1 MDSKHWNLIKINNN
15 IQPSGLSFLSAA
27 VQNNHLYVFG
37 GNGDQN
43 ARSNEIYRYK
53 LPDQPKSTLK
63 NDFYKFLKKQLF
75 CDLKFLCRNG
85 QNVLAHC
92 GIVACRSDY
101 CRKLIKMMKDK
112 KVNIFN
118 KYEPL
123 KKVY

>member
-1 MDSKHWNLIKINNN
+1 MNSN
-15 IQPSGLSFLSAA
+15 IQPSGRSFLSAA

-75 CDLKFLCRNG
+75 CDLKFLCYNG
-85 QNVLAHC
+85 QTVSAHC
-92 GIVACRSDY
+92 AIVACRSEY
-101 CRKLIKMMKDK
+101 CRQLIKIMKDK
-112 KVNIFN
+112 KVIVIFF
-118 KYEPL
+118 
-123 KKVY
+123 KKN